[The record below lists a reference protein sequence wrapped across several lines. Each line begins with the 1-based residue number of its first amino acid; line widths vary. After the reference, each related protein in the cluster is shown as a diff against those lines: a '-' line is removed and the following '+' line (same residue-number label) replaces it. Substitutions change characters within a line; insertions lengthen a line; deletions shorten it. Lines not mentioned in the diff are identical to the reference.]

1 MRLTKTTISL
11 GVLAAAAIMAGGVF
25 SGCKKDRPSKD
36 DVEGVITE
44 LPTGF
49 MIAEGDYADLRR
61 AYADSHQVDGQPDTT
76 GFYEYLWGMLE
87 KLGYDSSTITV
98 AVPSEEVVET
108 VAALPLQVSF
118 YLDNSSSMKGYLNP
132 GGGMT
137 ISGIVDVVNG
147 INGFYNETQND
158 SAYYVSAKGL
168 KGVDYKTFTSDLTSK
183 KTGYSD
189 AFLLDEFLAKI
200 VTNAVNDS
208 AHNRIAFFITDG
220 IPSGTNAEIAK
231 DRMYNINNRSTLE
244 GRIAAAV
251 GKAKSKNYGAS
262 VYQFNAD
269 FDGDYYDYSNKRTK
283 ISKGVR
289 PFYVVV
295 IGERELVSRF
305 AKNADSKN
313 IPNFVPV
320 NSVHMISP
328 VQDLSPTIADLDLEK
343 SSGDLYVINPN
354 EDVDNKTVVKVVF
367 PFDQLPEYLRDEEAL
382 RNAFHVKVD
391 GAEFDGSRFQFNEGK
406 ELILPIPM
414 TNNSQKKVEIVV
426 ENAMPGWVT
435 VSTSRDDSQI
445 NTQLNQT
452 FLLDALINGL
462 KNGVYGT
469 NTNNL
474 ASKTFTLDWN
484 F

>member
-1 MRLTKTTISL
+1 MRLMKTTILL
-11 GVLAAAAIMAGGVF
+11 GLLAAVAIMAGGVF
-25 SGCKKDRPSKD
+25 SGCTKDCPSKD

-61 AYADSHQVDGQPDTT
+61 IYADNHQVDGQPDTT
-76 GFYEYLWGMLE
+76 GFHEYLWGMLE

-98 AVPSEEVVET
+98 AVPSEEIVET
-108 VAALPLQVSF
+108 VADLPLQVSF
-118 YLDNSSSMKGYLNP
+118 YLDNSSSMKGYLSP
-132 GGGMT
+132 GGGMA
-137 ISGIVDVVNG
+137 IRGIVDVVNG

-231 DRMYNINNRSTLE
+231 DRMFNINNRSTLE

-295 IGERELVSRF
+295 LGERGLVSRF
-305 AKNADSKN
+305 AENADSKN
-313 IPNFVPV
+313 IPNFTPL

-328 VQDLSPTIADLDLEK
+328 VHALSPTVQDLDLEK
-343 SSGDLYVINPN
+343 SSGDLYVINPT
-354 EDVDNKTVVKVVF
+354 EDVAKTVVKVVF
-367 PFDQLPEYLRDEEAL
+367 PFDQLPEYLRDEEVL
-382 RNAFHVKVD
+382 KSAFHVKVD
-391 GAEFDGSRFQFNEGK
+391 GVDFDGSRFQFNEGK
-406 ELILPIPM
+406 ELILPVPM
-414 TNNSQKKVEIVV
+414 TNNSQKKVDIVV
-426 ENAMPGWVT
+426 ENAMPGWIT
-435 VSTSRDDSQI
+435 TSTSRDDSQI
-445 NTQLNQT
+445 NAQLKQT
-452 FLLDALINGL
+452 FNLDVLVNGL
-462 KNGVYGT
+462 RNGVYGT

-474 ASKTFTLDWN
+474 VNKSFTLDWD